1 MRREDI
7 SLGVLMATAH
17 RTFGD
22 TLLPLAHS
30 DAFLQGGAFLQQ
42 QVPTTVGVSGPD
54 AGPAGGTSGS
64 AFSQDRDPCAVT
76 LHKME
81 LGWEIEKEAKTWK
94 KSGDG
99 CWEIKRTQK
108 RKKWER

>member
-1 MRREDI
+1 M
-7 SLGVLMATAH
+7 
-17 RTFGD
+17 
-22 TLLPLAHS
+22 
-30 DAFLQGGAFLQQ
+30 
-42 QVPTTVGVSGPD
+42 
-54 AGPAGGTSGS
+54 
-64 AFSQDRDPCAVT
+64 T

-108 RKKWER
+108 SKKWGR